1 MRFLLDA
8 HVPRAIAEFLRAL
21 GHEVF
26 LVSERSPPGTPDQA
40 IVADANQL
48 EAIVVTRNRKDF
60 RPLITRDDAKKAQ
73 QNPTASLISFNCRLE
88 MWIPMLEEYL
98 AHISLEYDR
107 RQDTADPRIIIEIDH
122 GRITF
127 R

>member
-8 HVPRAIAEFLRAL
+8 HVPRTVAEFLRSN

-26 LVSERSPPGTPDQA
+26 LVRERSLPETPDQV

-48 EAIVVTRNRKDF
+48 EAIVITRNRKDF
-60 RPLITRDDAKKAQ
+60 RPLITRDDAKRAQ
-73 QNPTASLISFNCRLE
+73 QYPTASLISFKCRLE
-88 MWIPMLEEYL
+88 MWIPMLEEYMDL
-98 AHISLEYDR
+98 ITLEHER
-107 RQDTADPRIIIEIDH
+107 RQRTADPRIIIEIDH